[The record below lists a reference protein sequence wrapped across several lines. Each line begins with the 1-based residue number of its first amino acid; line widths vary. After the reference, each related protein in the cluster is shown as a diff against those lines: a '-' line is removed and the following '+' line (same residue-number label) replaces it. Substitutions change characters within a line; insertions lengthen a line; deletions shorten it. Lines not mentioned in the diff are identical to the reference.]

1 MFEEFVRRYLSHL
14 YPLPFADFHKEIIEL
29 LENYQEKRIVIL
41 VPREHGKTT
50 LLVGF
55 AIYALLSRL
64 YRFILY
70 ISQSQE
76 QARRIASTVKI
87 ELEVN
92 PDLIKD
98 FGNLQGKEWTSDSI
112 EIKNGC
118 RLLMRGIGAGL
129 RGLNIRGRRPDLII
143 LDDVETDRH
152 HYSAVESERLKRI
165 FKNAVLNLGKDA
177 KVVVVGTMGG
187 KHGLLYELSQ
197 SKEYWRVIHY
207 QAIKDGEPLWR
218 EKWSLEDLER
228 KRLEIGDV
236 AFTREFMNE
245 IVDTE
250 TIFQPVETN
259 ATPKTTVYT
268 AGIDFGTGRGADYN
282 AIVVVGW
289 IENNGFVVY
298 SKQAKN
304 PETFINEVVEIYQ
317 TYPFRAFVESNNFQF
332 LLTKKLAEK
341 NIPVIPI
348 TTTKSKYE
356 RFLEI
361 QPKINTGLIQIHY
374 KNFDLLKQLKTYP
387 YTQNDDLLD
396 ALYFAITYK
405 NPVPSIVW

>member
-1 MFEEFVRRYLSHL
+1 MRFEEFAKRYLQHL
-14 YPLPFADFHKEIIEL
+14 YPLPFADFHKDIIKF
-29 LENYQEKRIVIL
+29 LEDPQEKRIVVL

-55 AIYALLSRL
+55 TIYALISRL

-76 QARRIASTVKI
+76 QARRIASTIKI

-92 PDLIKD
+92 PEILQD

-118 RLLMRGIGAGL
+118 RLLIRGIGAGL
-129 RGLNIRGRRPDLII
+129 RGLNVRGRRPDLII

-177 KVVVVGTMGG
+177 KVIIIGTMGG
-187 KHGLLYELSQ
+187 RHGLLYELSQ
-197 SKEYWRVIHY
+197 SQYWRVIHY
-207 QAIKDGEPLWR
+207 RAIQNGAPLWAT
-218 EKWSLEDLER
+218 KWSLEDLEK
-228 KRLEIGDV
+228 KRIEIGDV
-236 AFTREFMNE
+236 AFMREFMNE
-245 IVDTE
+245 IVDAE
-250 TIFQPVETN
+250 TFFQPFETD
-259 ATPKTTVYT
+259 TLPKTTIFT
-268 AGIDFGTGRGADYN
+268 AGIDFATGRGADYN
-282 AIVVVGW
+282 AIVVIGW
-289 IENNGFVVY
+289 LENNGYVVF
-298 SKQAKN
+298 SKQSKN
-304 PETFINEVVEIYQ
+304 PEVFINEVAELYR
-317 TYPFRAFVESNNFQF
+317 TYPFRAFAENNNFQS
-332 LLTKKLAEK
+332 LLVKKLAEK

-361 QPKINTGLIQIHY
+361 QSKINTGLIQIY
-374 KNFDLLKQLKTYP
+374 YRNLELLKQLKSYP

-396 ALYFAITYK
+396 ALYFAVANKNKITAL
-405 NPVPSIVW
+405 VW